1 MRELFPLAFHTL
13 GFAGFS
19 PAQATQLL
27 WPSGFAK
34 LRTWSFLV
42 NIRLKRNIAK
52 GKLSQHIINDNHIYY
67 YVRTSIFHISSLGEI
82 YLFLYNTVDQIF
94 LRVREEDQVT
104 LFGAKMLGFFRL
116 KIETV
121 PLLFSRMQTCFL
133 KDYFLYAT
141 YCIVCWF
148 FRYEFYVRE
157 KYSRGV
163 LSLMPTVLNSRL
175 IFSFI
180 LVLVMPMDC

>member
-1 MRELFPLAFHTL
+1 MKKWES
-13 GFAGFS
+13 FS
-19 PAQATQLL
+19 FSVPYLEIFPAQATQLL
-27 WPSGFAK
+27 WPPWFAK

-42 NIRLKRNIAK
+42 NIQLKKEHCQRKAF
-52 GKLSQHIINDNHIYY
+52 SYIINDNHIYY

-121 PLLFSRMQTCFL
+121 PLLFSRMQTCFEGL
-133 KDYFLYAT
+133 FLICHIL
-141 YCIVCWF
+141 YC
-148 FRYEFYVRE
+148 
-157 KYSRGV
+157 
-163 LSLMPTVLNSRL
+163 LL
-175 IFSFI
+175 IFSSWNLCSW
-180 LVLVMPMDC
+180 LVKSIVKVY